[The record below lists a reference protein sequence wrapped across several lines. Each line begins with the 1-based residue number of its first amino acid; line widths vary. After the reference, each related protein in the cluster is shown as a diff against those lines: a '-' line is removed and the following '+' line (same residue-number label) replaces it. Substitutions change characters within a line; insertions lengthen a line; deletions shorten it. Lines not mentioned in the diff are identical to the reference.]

1 MKSLNPLKFLGTV
14 LLVLSFIFINQNF
27 QAQKLNKG
35 SVDYRELNSLNDEIL
50 NLRNSSRELE
60 QEYQNAKAA
69 CENCSSEQLE
79 ELKLKFEIPIK
90 ELVDKT
96 SNAENKLRIG
106 IDKMVTTPTIV
117 ELNSSRLLE
126 INNLK
131 SRETND
137 QKLELAIESINDD
150 FVFKLKEE
158 VLNRKVQQ
166 SEKIMTEFGYPVGNH
181 SKENII
187 NVNSSQSKDEWVA
200 MNPELYE
207 KLISTLKNTKLFL
220 STEELEILRT
230 WGIDAK

>member
-69 CENCSSEQLE
+69 CENCSSEQLK
-79 ELKLKFEIPIK
+79 ELKLKFEISIQ

-166 SEKIMTEFGYPVGNH
+166 SEKILSEYGYPKGNGLTESDH
-181 SKENII
+181 RLSAYE
-187 NVNSSQSKDEWVA
+187 KDEWVA

>member
-1 MKSLNPLKFLGTV
+1 M
-14 LLVLSFIFINQNF
+14 
-27 QAQKLNKG
+27 QKL
-35 SVDYRELNSLNDEIL
+35 R
-50 NLRNSSRELE
+50 
-60 QEYQNAKAA
+60 
-69 CENCSSEQLE
+69 ENCSSEQLK

-166 SEKIMTEFGYPVGNH
+166 SEKILSEYGYPKGNGLTESDH
-181 SKENII
+181 RLSAYE
-187 NVNSSQSKDEWVA
+187 KDEWVA

>member
-69 CENCSSEQLE
+69 CEYCSSEQLK
-79 ELKLKFEIPIK
+79 ELKLKFEISIQ

-158 VLNRKVQQ
+158 
-166 SEKIMTEFGYPVGNH
+166 
-181 SKENII
+181 
-187 NVNSSQSKDEWVA
+187 
-200 MNPELYE
+200 
-207 KLISTLKNTKLFL
+207 
-220 STEELEILRT
+220 
-230 WGIDAK
+230 